1 MGLYGILLRLVA
13 TKPAL
18 LEFSFFVPKNLFR
31 MLCYLPLWLL
41 LALLVTAPIPAAGQP
56 VVQPLV
62 PVESLLMQEPV
73 ESLADPTNQLTL
85 ADVGK
90 QSGLFWKRTQGQHSF
105 GMGSVHWLRVRV
117 TNRSARPLALM
128 ATLNNFYVDV
138 AHFYIVF
145 QTGRLETESGPL
157 DWTIVT
163 TRRPNVHR
171 NPCFQFIV
179 PPGQTRWVYAKAG
192 TFTQPLLVDLQ
203 VRTVRQFTLDDR
215 SERLFWNWVFG
226 IMFWM
231 IVMGAILG
239 FLIKERVYGF
249 YSLNIMG
256 VSIYLM
262 GATGFLPEWLSIV
275 DSGVLPVRYLI
286 TLLTFSSVLFSF
298 LFIRVYVLLP
308 FWHRLW
314 VRRLF
319 YGILVPIV
327 PMMLLICIEPF
338 SNGLYDRHMGW
349 MTPLASLSY
358 VLPILIMFSLVIWC
372 ARWESRKERSIW
384 LAPAQ
389 LYLLS
394 LTPIVAH
401 SVLTVLNKYTII
413 TYPIAP
419 HEGIALAY
427 LIEFVLLSV
436 GLGARYKKITDDR
449 QRLARQSLEQQ
460 LQLQQQHNQ
469 ALQAQ
474 LRLQQEKERIA
485 RDLHDNVGAQLSV
498 IASSLDH
505 VRMTHPFNGSATRLE
520 DIGTYAREAIGSLRE
535 TIWAINR
542 EQITLDEYRL
552 QLQQYLSRQQTLIP
566 TSCFRLQ
573 ANLPGS
579 PSNRPAP
586 VVWLSS
592 EQALGLFRIA
602 QEAVQNAVKH
612 ARASQITVRIDTH
625 ADFVLHLSVED
636 DGVGFDTAAEHPGH
650 YGMLN
655 MRLRAER
662 MGGQW
667 SVTSAPGRG
676 TTLFLTLPL
685 KNTEV
690 YV

>member
-1 MGLYGILLRLVA
+1 
-13 TKPAL
+13 
-18 LEFSFFVPKNLFR
+18 
-31 MLCYLPLWLL
+31 
-41 LALLVTAPIPAAGQP
+41 
-56 VVQPLV
+56 
-62 PVESLLMQEPV
+62 MQEPV
-73 ESLADPTNQLTL
+73 ESLADPANQLTV

-90 QSGLFWKRTQGQHSF
+90 LSGLFWKRTRGQHSF
-105 GMGSVHWLRVRV
+105 GMGSVHWLRMRV
-117 TNRSARPLALM
+117 TNRSAQPLALM
-128 ATLNNFYVDV
+128 ATLNNFYLDV
-138 AHFYIVF
+138 AHFYIVS
-145 QTGRLETESGPL
+145 QAGRLEAESGPL

-163 TRRPNVHR
+163 ARRPNVHR

-179 PPGQTRWVYAKAG
+179 PPSQTRWVYAKAG
-192 TFTQPLLVDLQ
+192 TFTQPMLVGLH

-231 IVMGAILG
+231 IMMGAILG
-239 FLIKERVYGF
+239 FLMKERVYSF
-249 YSLNIMG
+249 YSLNIFG

-314 VRRLF
+314 LRRLF

-327 PMMLLICIEPF
+327 TMILLICIEPF
-338 SNGLYDRHMGW
+338 LKGMHDRHMGW
-349 MTPLASLSY
+349 ITPVASLSY

-372 ARWESRKERSIW
+372 ARRESRKEGSIW

-401 SVLTVLNKYTII
+401 SVMTVLNNYRLI
-413 TYPIAP
+413 TYPIAR
-419 HEGIALAY
+419 HEGIALTY
-427 LIEFVLLSV
+427 MIEFVLLSV
-436 GLGARYKKITDDR
+436 GLGARYKYMTDDR
-449 QRLARQSLEQQ
+449 QRLARQNLEQQ
-460 LQLQQQHNQ
+460 LQLQQQQNQ

-498 IASSLDH
+498 IASSLDY
-505 VRMTHPFNGSATRLE
+505 VRMTHPLNGSATRLE
-520 DIGTYAREAIGSLRE
+520 DIGTYARDAIGSLRE

-542 EQITLDEYRL
+542 EQISLDEYRL

-566 TSCFRLQ
+566 TSRFRLQ
-573 ANLPGS
+573 ADLFGTEPNC
-579 PSNRPAP
+579 PAP

-592 EQALGLFRIA
+592 EQALGLFRIT

-612 ARASQITVRIDTH
+612 AHADQITVCIDTH
-625 ADFVLHLSVED
+625 ADYGLRLLVED
-636 DGVGFDTAAEHPGH
+636 DGVGFNTTAEHSGH

-662 MGGQW
+662 LGGKW
-667 SVTSAPGRG
+667 TVTSAHGRG

>member
-1 MGLYGILLRLVA
+1 M
-13 TKPAL
+13 P
-18 LEFSFFVPKNLFR
+18 F
-31 MLCYLPLWLL
+31 CLPLWLL
-41 LALLVTAPIPAAGQP
+41 LALLVTAPAAGQS
-56 VVQPLV
+56 VVQPLL
-62 PVESLLMQEPV
+62 PLESLLMQEPV
-73 ESLADPTNQLTL
+73 ESLADPTNQLTV

-90 QSGLFWKRTQGQHSF
+90 RSGLLWKRTRGQHSF

-145 QTGRLETESGPL
+145 QTGRLEAESGPL

-171 NPCFQFIV
+171 DPCFQFIV

-192 TFTQPLLVDLQ
+192 TFTQPLLVGLQ

-239 FLIKERVYGF
+239 FLMKERVYGF

-262 GATGFLPEWLSIV
+262 GATGFLPEWLLIV

-327 PMMLLICIEPF
+327 SMMLLICIEPF
-338 SNGLYDRHMGW
+338 SNGRYDRQMGW

-372 ARWESRKERSIW
+372 ARRESRKERSIW

-401 SVLTVLNKYTII
+401 SVLTVLNNYTII
-413 TYPIAP
+413 TYPIAR

-436 GLGARYKKITDDR
+436 GLGARYKNMTDDR

-498 IASSLDH
+498 IASSLDY
-505 VRMTHPFNGSATRLE
+505 VRMTHPLNGSATRLE
-520 DIGTYAREAIGSLRE
+520 DIGTYARDAIGSLRE

-566 TSCFRLQ
+566 TSRFRLQ
-573 ANLPGS
+573 ADLSDPH
-579 PSNRPAP
+579 SNRPAP

-612 ARASQITVRIDTH
+612 ARASQITVRIDTQAEH
-625 ADFVLHLSVED
+625 GLCLSVED
-636 DGVGFDTAAEHPGH
+636 DGVGFDPAAEHPGH